1 MTDKQTISRCGWCG
15 SDELY
20 MKYHD
25 EEWGRQ
31 VQDDKVL
38 FEFLVLESAQA
49 GLSWITILR
58 KRTHYQRLF
67 ADFEVEKVAAFTQDD
82 IERLLLDP
90 GIVRNRAKVTT
101 TVSNAKIFIEIQR
114 EFGSFYQYL
123 YSFMPDGKPIINA
136 WQNYREAPV
145 RTVESDAIAKDLK
158 KRGVKFFG
166 TTICYAYMQ
175 AVGMVNDHE
184 VNCAFRLAK

>member
-1 MTDKQTISRCGWCG
+1 MMSSKQVINRCGWCG
-15 SDELY
+15 NDDLY
-20 MKYHD
+20 MQYHD
-25 EEWGRQ
+25 DEWGKQ
-31 VQDDKVL
+31 VKDDKTL

-58 KRTHYQRLF
+58 KRAHYERLF
-67 ADFEVEKVAAFTQDD
+67 AGFNVEKVAAFTQDD

-90 GIVRNRAKVTT
+90 GIVRNRSKVSS
-101 TVSNAKIFIEIQR
+101 TVSNARIFMEVQH

-123 YSFMPDGKPIINA
+123 YSFMPESKPIVNT
-136 WQNYREAPV
+136 WQSYKHAPV
-145 RTVESDAIAKDLK
+145 RTTESDIISKDLK

-166 TTICYAYMQ
+166 TTICYAFMQ

-184 VNCAFRLAK
+184 INCAFR